1 MKRLRPFVTFSYDLR
16 GKLEKSLSRSQKAEI
31 TRYYNQLARALFGQ
45 YIIYRPKTRENINKA
60 RRISGMTLPKFRAF
74 VIPSPTGAGRVKWRG
89 EEVVI
94 EKEGGFVRTIYPNQ
108 RLLATNPR
116 AYLTAILRDDRF
128 YIVNS
133 KHDWRGGGTKEAV
146 IRKLEDAM
154 SRYGWGKTE
163 EDYLIERGRSSNDRD
178 EEEDEPEKEV
188 FTITIVEV
196 DLRNQKSFLDYMQSR
211 REKEKDENETARKT
225 RVRERSRKRRQR
237 GARRK

>member
-1 MKRLRPFVTFSYDLR
+1 MSKLSLNDKMKRLRPFVTFSYDLR
-16 GKLEKSLSRSQKAEI
+16 ANLEKSLSRSQKAEI
-31 TRYYNQLARALFGQ
+31 TRYYNQLARALLGQ

-89 EEVVI
+89 GEVVI
-94 EKEGGFVRTIYPNQ
+94 EKEGGFVRTIFPNQ

-128 YIVNS
+128 YIINS

-154 SRYGWGKTE
+154 QRYGWGQ
-163 EDYLIERGRSSNDRD
+163 D
-178 EEEDEPEKEV
+178 ELDDEEDEESDEPKKEV

-211 REKEKDENETARKT
+211 REREKDANETARKA
-225 RVRERSRKRRQR
+225 RVRERSQKRRQR
-237 GARRK
+237 GRRRK